1 MLEKQLARTKILATL
16 GPASARE
23 DRMRRMIM
31 AGVDAFRLNMSH
43 GDNETRAKWVRLVK
57 KVRKDLKRPIAI
69 LVDLRGPRIRL
80 GALNGE
86 LKLKVGETIQV
97 VSSKQQPRSGAL
109 PIDYPKLLADIQVG
123 NRILIRDGRAE
134 LQVKSIEGKVLN
146 CKVRRATT
154 LVSHQGVNLPDSAVS
169 APALSAK
176 DKEDIDFAV
185 EHEADWIA
193 LSFVRTAKDVDTLQ
207 RALHRRGSNMPICA
221 KIEHPSA
228 IENLDEIIEATDAVM
243 VARGDLAVEVGHA
256 KVPMLQARIVHACL
270 AKATPVIIAT
280 QMLESMIS
288 TPQPTRAEVSDVANA
303 VMDAADAVMLS
314 GETAVGDFPVQTCQV
329 MHDIIAQTEEE
340 MFKAQWRLRPTVERR
355 GWQEAELGMAV
366 ANAAVFAAHL
376 AKAKLILAFTESGRT
391 ARLVASF
398 RSSRPLICL
407 TARESAFHRM
417 ALIWGVLPGLIREP
431 RTVLELNRLAA
442 DVLVEARWLRDQ
454 DLLVSLAG
462 SFSVAG
468 GTNTMRVIRLQDL
481 RSSV

>member
-23 DRMRRMIM
+23 DRMKRMVL

-43 GDNETRAKWVRLVK
+43 GDNETRAKWVRMVK
-57 KVRKDLKRPIAI
+57 KVRKQLQRPIAI

-80 GALNGE
+80 GDVDGE
-86 LKLKVGETIQV
+86 RKLKVGEKIQV
-97 VSSKQQPRSGAL
+97 VNSRKAPRSGAL
-109 PIDYPKLLADIQVG
+109 AIDYPKLLADIEVG
-123 NRILIRDGRAE
+123 HRILIRDGRAE
-134 LQVKSIEGKVLN
+134 LVVKSIEGKTLH
-146 CKVRRATT
+146 CKVKRATT

-176 DKEDIDFAV
+176 DKADIDFAV
-185 EHEADWIA
+185 EMDADWIA
-193 LSFVRTAKDVDTLQ
+193 LSFVRSAKDVATLQ

-221 KIEHPSA
+221 KVEHPSA
-228 IENLDEIIEATDAVM
+228 IENLDEIIEETDAVM

-256 KVPMLQARIVHACL
+256 KVPMLQARIVQACL

-280 QMLESMIS
+280 QMLESMINAS
-288 TPQPTRAEVSDVANA
+288 QPTRAEVSDVANA

-314 GETAVGDFPVQTCQV
+314 GETAVGDFPVETCQV
-329 MHDIIAQTEEE
+329 MHDIVAQTEEE
-340 MFKAQWRLRPTVERR
+340 MFKAQWRLRPNVERR
-355 GWQEAELGMAV
+355 GRIKAELGMAV

-376 AKAKLILAFTESGRT
+376 SKAKLILAFTESGRT

-398 RSSRPLICL
+398 RASRPLICL

-431 RTVLELNRLAA
+431 RTVLELHRLAA
-442 DVLVEARWLRDQ
+442 DALVDARWLRDQ
-454 DLLVSLAG
+454 DLMVSLAG
-462 SFSVAG
+462 TFSVAG
-468 GTNTMRVIRLQDL
+468 GTNSMRVIRLQDL

>member
-23 DRMRRMIM
+23 DRMRRMVL

-43 GDNETRAKWVRLVK
+43 GDNETRARWVRLVK
-57 KVRKDLKRPIAI
+57 KVRKDLKRPVAI

-80 GALNGE
+80 GGLNGE

-97 VSSKQQPRSGAL
+97 VVAKQQPRSGAL
-109 PIDYPKLLADIQVG
+109 PIDYPKLLADIEVG

-134 LQVKSIEGKVLN
+134 LKVKSIEGKVLH
-146 CKVRRATT
+146 CKVKRATT

-169 APALSAK
+169 APALSTK

-185 EHEADWIA
+185 EHDADWIA
-193 LSFVRTAKDVDTLQ
+193 LSFVRSAKDVDTLQ

-228 IENLDEIIEATDAVM
+228 IENLDEIIEATDSVM

-256 KVPMLQARIVHACL
+256 KVPMLQARIVQASL

-280 QMLESMIS
+280 QMLESMIT

-314 GETAVGDFPVQTCQV
+314 GETAVGEYPVQTCQV

-366 ANAAVFAAHL
+366 ANSAVFAAHL

-442 DVLVEARWLRDQ
+442 DALVEARWLRDQ

-462 SFSVAG
+462 TFSVAG

>member
-23 DRMRRMIM
+23 DRVRRMIL

-43 GDNETRAKWVRLVK
+43 GDNATRAKWVRLVK
-57 KVRKDLKRPIAI
+57 KVRKDLKRPVAI

-80 GALNGE
+80 GSVNGE
-86 LKLKVGETIQV
+86 LKLKVGETISV
-97 VSSKQQPRSGAL
+97 VAAKKQPQSGAL
-109 PIDYPKLLADIQVG
+109 PIDYPKLLADIEVG

-134 LQVKSIEGKVLN
+134 LLVKSIEGKVLH
-146 CKVRRATT
+146 CKVKRATT

-185 EHEADWIA
+185 EHEVDWIA
-193 LSFVRTAKDVDTLQ
+193 LSFVRSAKDVLTLQ
-207 RALHRRGSNMPICA
+207 RALHRRGSTMPTCA

-228 IENLDEIIEATDAVM
+228 IENLDEIILATDAVM

-280 QMLESMIS
+280 QMLESMITS
-288 TPQPTRAEVSDVANA
+288 PQPTRAEVSDVANA
-303 VMDAADAVMLS
+303 VMDAVDSVMLS
-314 GETAVGDFPVQTCQV
+314 GETAVGEYPVQTCQV

-355 GWQEAELGMAV
+355 GWQAAELSMAV
-366 ANAAVFAAHL
+366 AHAAVFASHL

-398 RSSRPLICL
+398 RASRPLICL

-462 SFSVAG
+462 TFSVAG

>member
-1 MLEKQLARTKILATL
+1 MLEKHLARTKILATL
-16 GPASARE
+16 GPSSATE
-23 DRMRRMIM
+23 DRVKRMIL
-31 AGVDAFRLNMSH
+31 AGVDAFRFNMSH
-43 GDNETRAKWVRLVK
+43 GDNATRAKWVRMVK
-57 KVRKDLKRPIAI
+57 KVRKDLNRPISI
-69 LVDLRGPRIRL
+69 FVDLRGPRIRL
-80 GALNGE
+80 GDLPE
-86 LKLKVGETIQV
+86 PRKLVVGEKIEV
-97 VSSKQQPRSGAL
+97 VNAKRCPKSGAL
-109 PIDYPKLLADIQVG
+109 AIDYPRLLKDVQVG

-134 LQVKSIEGKVLN
+134 LKVQAVEGKTLI
-146 CKVRRATT
+146 CKVKRATT

-185 EHEADWIA
+185 EHDADWIA
-193 LSFVRTAKDVDTLQ
+193 LSFVRTAKDVESLQ

-228 IENLDEIIEATDAVM
+228 IENLDEIIDATDAVM

-256 KVPMLQARIVHACL
+256 KVPMLQARIAQACL

-288 TPQPTRAEVSDVANA
+288 APQPTRAEVSDVANA
-303 VMDAADAVMLS
+303 VMDAVDAVMLS
-314 GETAVGDFPVQTCQV
+314 GETAVGEFPLQACQV
-329 MHDIIAQTEEE
+329 MHDIIEQTEQE
-340 MFKAQWRLRPTVERR
+340 MFKAHWRLRPNVERR
-355 GWQEAELGMAV
+355 GREQAGVGMAV
-366 ANAAVFAAHL
+366 ANSAVFAAHL

-398 RSSRPLICL
+398 RASRPLICL
-407 TARESAFHRM
+407 TAREAAFHRM
-417 ALIWGVLPGLIREP
+417 ALIWGVLPGHIREP
-431 RTVLELNRLAA
+431 RTVLELHRLAA
-442 DVLVEARWLRDQ
+442 DALVEHRWLRDK

-462 SFSVAG
+462 TFSVAG